1 MEAGVYFTAGTSL
14 CLSQCIYHVF
24 VGGSSVASDYAS
36 ATWLAKEGIQI
47 ASKVYLTP
55 INGGTSS
62 LDGTFMSNGDAA
74 LGGGGIGGFG
84 RVSFESAG
92 MLEVVGAALA
102 DIQLYGSDLVV
113 SASGARPVWLNASLL
128 DTAAIVTIATSNKAG
143 STILVGGSELV
154 AAGDAF
160 ATASFHMS
168 AAELDGIL
176 CAGILTIGGA
186 TTTAID

>member
-1 MEAGVYFTAGTSL
+1 MYRSSLTRTRSGRHYSLTAAVVCCSVLTHRFLALTGLEFRSQSTSTCVMEAGVYFTAETSL
-14 CLSQCIYHVF
+14 RLSQCIYHVF

-62 LDGTFMSNGDAA
+62 LDGTFMLNGDAA
-74 LGGGGIGGFG
+74 LGGGGIGGLG

-113 SASGARPVWLNASLL
+113 SASGARPVWLNASFSTLPLL
-128 DTAAIVTIATSNKAG
+128 
-143 STILVGGSELV
+143 
-154 AAGDAF
+154 
-160 ATASFHMS
+160 
-168 AAELDGIL
+168 
-176 CAGILTIGGA
+176 
-186 TTTAID
+186 